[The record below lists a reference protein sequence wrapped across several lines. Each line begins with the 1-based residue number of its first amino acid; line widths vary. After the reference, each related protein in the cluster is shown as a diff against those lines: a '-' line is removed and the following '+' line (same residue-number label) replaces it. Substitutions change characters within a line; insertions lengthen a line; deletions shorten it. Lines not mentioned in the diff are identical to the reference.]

1 MPLEGIVMIRLEP
14 VYRTPPQ
21 APPEKVAPP
30 ESCMIVD
37 WPEVPLSEAVYVA
50 PGV

>member
-1 MPLEGIVMIRLEP
+1 MIRLEP